1 MIVELSSLCLSL
13 LQVQQL
19 EPTIDIER
27 GEVNLSA
34 DAISSEAIDGGVR
47 YTLDNFTLTSNV
59 SLLSAQQATI
69 EVLNTS
75 EKGTPNVGWGAALLR
90 GLGFDS
96 DSSSLRLAEI
106 SGNLVL
112 KEPRFDITADKLSL
126 RPLESISEFL
136 NVRATFS
143 NDTIGPNGWPILI
156 VADKLLELPGGILE
170 FYQCDFSTC
179 LTYPQHYSTS
189 FELLRATK
197 LDSGQ
202 MSWHPEGAW
211 FNLYG
216 YPIIPLPSPD
226 FVDGEDIFG
235 LKGFS
240 IGTSRITGTTITPK
254 FGGRTTFDALR
265 SIEWSVS
272 PGYSDLRGLPL
283 SFDTTYVEDRFF
295 SSLSGFYLDDDLA
308 KDFNPLG
315 GTIARDNSQRY
326 LIDWHNHW
334 QLSKQWNLYAD
345 LALTSDS
352 LVYPEFFRREWLTH
366 DDAESAIEL
375 FNRAEDYY
383 FSATITLPGLG
394 SGYTPL
400 EGFGSPPGPQGQ
412 YLSYQ
417 PYSEFLSYATAG
429 EGWRPPWLNTSW
441 GMGGGYMTLRD
452 YSIDS
457 ATTTDYLANLDAS
470 RARVSS
476 WANASASFN
485 LDGFN
490 LAPSLTMRASSW
502 RDDAPVALSDRQ
514 LYLES
519 SVSSSAIF
527 VQRYDDGWTHKAI
540 PSISLRGQHALVAP
554 NNIPDNFDGN
564 DSLQEG
570 RLAELSLRQFFYA
583 PNSVSP
589 WLDMQFLQ
597 PYYLTASTSL
607 GSSLM
612 PFSTTNI
619 SSGLGPTEM
628 RMKWTPSVHG
638 NVFKGMTALANI
650 RYDFEL
656 NRADEVVAQISMR
669 PRSNYFYG
677 FNYLETN
684 GTPQDFALGSAYAGL
699 RVSEEWSATIRK
711 SRNFSGD
718 AGFYSKWEVTH
729 HGHDF
734 NFQLG
739 YTLVESTGVDGIY
752 FSVSPRFASEKFNSF
767 DYDPRDLY

>member
-1 MIVELSSLCLSL
+1 
-13 LQVQQL
+13 
-19 EPTIDIER
+19 
-27 GEVNLSA
+27 
-34 DAISSEAIDGGVR
+34 
-47 YTLDNFTLTSNV
+47 
-59 SLLSAQQATI
+59 
-69 EVLNTS
+69 
-75 EKGTPNVGWGAALLR
+75 
-90 GLGFDS
+90 
-96 DSSSLRLAEI
+96 
-106 SGNLVL
+106 
-112 KEPRFDITADKLSL
+112 
-126 RPLESISEFL
+126 
-136 NVRATFS
+136 
-143 NDTIGPNGWPILI
+143 
-156 VADKLLELPGGILE
+156 
-170 FYQCDFSTC
+170 
-179 LTYPQHYSTS
+179 
-189 FELLRATK
+189 
-197 LDSGQ
+197 
-202 MSWHPEGAW
+202 
-211 FNLYG
+211 
-216 YPIIPLPSPD
+216 
-226 FVDGEDIFG
+226 
-235 LKGFS
+235 
-240 IGTSRITGTTITPK
+240 
-254 FGGRTTFDALR
+254 
-265 SIEWSVS
+265 
-272 PGYSDLRGLPL
+272 
-283 SFDTTYVEDRFF
+283 
-295 SSLSGFYLDDDLA
+295 
-308 KDFNPLG
+308 
-315 GTIARDNSQRY
+315 
-326 LIDWHNHW
+326 
-334 QLSKQWNLYAD
+334 
-345 LALTSDS
+345 
-352 LVYPEFFRREWLTH
+352 
-366 DDAESAIEL
+366 
-375 FNRAEDYY
+375 
-383 FSATITLPGLG
+383 
-394 SGYTPL
+394 
-400 EGFGSPPGPQGQ
+400 
-412 YLSYQ
+412 
-417 PYSEFLSYATAG
+417 
-429 EGWRPPWLNTSW
+429 
-441 GMGGGYMTLRD
+441 
-452 YSIDS
+452 
-457 ATTTDYLANLDAS
+457 
-470 RARVSS
+470 
-476 WANASASFN
+476 
-485 LDGFN
+485 
-490 LAPSLTMRASSW
+490 MRASSW
-502 RDDAPVALSDRQ
+502 RDDDPVALSDRQ

-583 PNSVSP
+583 PNSDSP

-677 FNYLETN
+677 FNYLETS

-699 RVSEEWSATIRK
+699 RVSEEWSASIRK